1 MMNYHK
7 YEFEILNLY
16 TNKQTF
22 SLMMNCNIQITIC
35 LVKNTLDLHHFG
47 CLSIIIATFL
57 GYNFNLMTICKTK
70 REKKRVII
78 LYIKKKKLHL
88 FAKRNKGKQKK
99 IYNVTTMLENNIIFC
114 SNKKNN
120 FPHTISCLK
129 FQEIT
134 TKKMIH
140 PNSTSTNIMGMGLA
154 PKSSS
159 SPIYTWVFQN
169 QLVSNS
175 FTNP

>member
-1 MMNYHK
+1 MNYHK

-22 SLMMNCNIQITIC
+22 SLTMNCNIQITIC

-47 CLSIIIATFL
+47 CLSIIIVTFL
-57 GYNFNLMTICKTK
+57 GYNSNLVTICQKK
-70 REKKRVII
+70 KKKEKKR
-78 LYIKKKKLHL
+78 LQCYIS
-88 FAKRNKGKQKK
+88 KK
-99 IYNVTTMLENNIIFC
+99 IYNVTTMVETTLSFAPTKKTFFSHNSLPKIPRNN
-114 SNKKNN
+114 
-120 FPHTISCLK
+120 H
-129 FQEIT
+129 
-134 TKKMIH
+134 KKMIH
-140 PNSTSTNIMGMGLA
+140 PNSTSTNIMGMGLN

-175 FTNP
+175 FTNPWLMAN